1 MKKVKHPNKV
11 KTFRTKLDMTQRALA
26 DAVGV
31 SQQHIQRIETQPD
44 INVGF
49 RLAVKLCEVLGR
61 SLVEIFPQTRHIL
74 ERVPAEE
81 TDALPTMLDA
91 SEEMEAAGVDMDG
104 SEHYIALRL
113 RGQPSPVVIKLA
125 DGEKSRL
132 WKELQSAEGF
142 IEFEGTRSADDH
154 RSDDDKI
161 DDKAAPDDE
170 KPIDDLEKPTR
181 RRYLVRAEHL
191 LGWHFLFEGPRSV
204 WGQETYREQQ
214 RKAKGTDFERDPEE
228 GPYQSV
234 TVKIWFADG
243 TPPWEHQAEPDD
255 DDALDEEGDFGNLFA
270 MLRDD
275 YDEESQFTTD
285 FNFIDEDGEV
295 VWVRTKEMAL
305 ISVPEQLIARERTAE
320 EWDAM
325 TAEVTP
331 VTAPNTVVVPK
342 PKRRNTKPT
351 TRP

>member
-1 MKKVKHPNKV
+1 MRKSKHPNKV
-11 KTFRTKLDMTQRALA
+11 KIFRTKLDMTQRALA

-49 RLAVKLCEVLGR
+49 RLAVKLCGVLGR

-74 ERVPAEE
+74 ERVPAEQ
-81 TDALPTMLDA
+81 TDALPTMLNA
-91 SEEMEAAGVDMDG
+91 SEEMEAAGVNMDG

-113 RGQPSPVVIKLA
+113 RGQTEPVVIKLA

-142 IEFEGTRSADDH
+142 IEFEGTRATDDH
-154 RSDDDKI
+154 RTD

-170 KPIDDLEKPTR
+170 KRDDLEKPTK

-191 LGWHFLFEGPRSV
+191 LGWHFLFEGPLSV

-214 RKAKGTDFERDPEE
+214 RKAKDTDFERDPEE

-255 DDALDEEGDFGNLFA
+255 DDARDEEGDFGNLFA
-270 MLRDD
+270 MLRND

-285 FNFIDEDGEV
+285 FHFIDEDGEV
-295 VWVRTKEMAL
+295 VWVHTKEMAL
-305 ISVPEQLIARERTAE
+305 ISVPEHVIARERTAE
-320 EWDAM
+320 EWDAK

-331 VTAPNTVVVPK
+331 VTALKPVVVPRPQKAQHETKAAIVKEK
-342 PKRRNTKPT
+342 P
-351 TRP
+351 